1 VKVKSSAPGKVF
13 LSGEYLALNGSLAT
27 ILSTKQR
34 ALIHIEETDDFNNT
48 LYCLPSHQ
56 TFTFKV
62 NNKYKIEWVEKDPQE
77 LGLFLEWSI
86 LLTKIRPKMTR
97 FTIDTSDFFLRG
109 RKLGVGSSAAIA
121 LALIHAIA
129 GYFHLKYTDEMILKT
144 ALRLHNIKQNNLGS
158 GLDVIAAQADS
169 GLIECVNNTEGKEK
183 WTRLEWPSDLLI
195 KGVITREQSATA
207 EMIQKYYEGQ
217 IHHKEFFEKLQT
229 DADQLLHDL
238 SSSWKD
244 KDIKSI
250 LELMEQYNSL
260 MHRLNEKYDLG
271 IYTDEHRDLANEASK
286 LGLFYKPSGAG
297 GGDLGFILTDD
308 ETKLKQLLTLIKDK
322 NYQIMDLRDQ
332 SKTI

>member
-1 VKVKSSAPGKVF
+1 MKVKFSAPGKVF

-34 ALIHIEETDDFNNT
+34 ALIGIEETDDPNNT

-56 TFTFKV
+56 TFAFRV
-62 NNKYKIEWVEKDPQE
+62 NNKYKIEWLEKDPRE

-86 LLTKIRPKMTR
+86 LLTQIKPKMKR
-97 FTIDTSDFFLRG
+97 FTIDTSDFYLQDK
-109 RKLGVGSSAAIA
+109 KLGVGSSAAIA
-121 LALIHAIA
+121 SALIHAIA

-144 ALRLHNIKQNNLGS
+144 SLKLHNIKQNNLGS
-158 GLDVIAAQADS
+158 GLDVIAAHADS
-169 GLIECVNNTEGKEK
+169 GLIECDINTESKEK

-195 KGVITREQSATA
+195 TGVITREQSITA

-217 IHHKEFFEKLQT
+217 VQNKEFFKKLQA
-229 DADQLLHDL
+229 DADQLLKEL
-238 SSSWKD
+238 SSSWRD

-250 LELMEQYNSL
+250 LELMEQYNIL
-260 MHRLNEKYDLG
+260 MHRLNKKYDLG
-271 IYTDEHRDLANEASK
+271 IYTDDHQDLAYEASM

-308 ETKLKQLLTLIKDK
+308 ETKLKQLLTKIKDK
-322 NYQIMDLRDQ
+322 NYQIMELRDQ